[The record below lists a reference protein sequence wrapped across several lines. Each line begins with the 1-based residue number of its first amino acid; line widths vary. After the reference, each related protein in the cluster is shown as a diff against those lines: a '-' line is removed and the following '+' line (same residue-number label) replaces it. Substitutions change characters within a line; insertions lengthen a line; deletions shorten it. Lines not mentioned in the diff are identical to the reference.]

1 MYIAPSLLAADFSAL
16 GSEVAK
22 AAAAEWLHID
32 IMDGRFVPNLSMGPQ
47 IVAALRDKSS
57 QVFDVHL
64 MLENPAPY
72 IPVFR
77 QAGAD
82 VIAVHAECG
91 QDIPALLAAI
101 RDSGAKPALA
111 LKPGT
116 PADALFPYGDQ
127 LYMALVMTVEP
138 GFGGQKLIP
147 EALPKIQEIKSRF
160 PHLLVEVDGGVNRD
174 TAPPLPG
181 RRRRHPGGGHRG
193 VPLRRPRRGDRR
205 PAGLNPAPNP
215 APSHTIQREKT
226 MDQVRCCRWDR
237 GSGGWAHPRSPL
249 CSGSR
254 ASLPCAPR
262 WRPCTAAAPRPK
274 PGCACTGA
282 AITWRSTPACGPG
295 PGRQGLRRLTA
306 SCWARPGCCTPT
318 ARNTASPSAITRW
331 PSWAPP

>member
-1 MYIAPSLLAADFSAL
+1 
-16 GSEVAK
+16 
-22 AAAAEWLHID
+22 
-32 IMDGRFVPNLSMGPQ
+32 
-47 IVAALRDKSS
+47 
-57 QVFDVHL
+57 

-91 QDIPALLAAI
+91 QNIPALLAAI

-174 TAPPLPG
+174 TAPLCRAAG
-181 RRRRHPGGGHRG
+181 ADILVAGTAVFRSA
-193 VPLRRPRRGDRR
+193 D
-205 PAGLNPAPNP
+205 PAGEIAAL
-215 APSHTIQREKT
+215 
-226 MDQVRCCRWDR
+226 R
-237 GSGGWAHPRSPL
+237 G
-249 CSGSR
+249 
-254 ASLPCAPR
+254 
-262 WRPCTAAAPRPK
+262 
-274 PGCACTGA
+274 
-282 AITWRSTPACGPG
+282 
-295 PGRQGLRRLTA
+295 
-306 SCWARPGCCTPT
+306 
-318 ARNTASPSAITRW
+318 
-331 PSWAPP
+331 